1 MKPSKIMCDKT
12 EMVVIDESSSRR
24 VMMRIR
30 YDQLI
35 NIAFDPCTERGFMK
49 EIPSEKISLN
59 VKMKEEPLVYYKAKD
74 KDNWEQYKTELRKF
88 CKDNRVSLYD
98 NLPKEEGAE

>member
-1 MKPSKIMCDKT
+1 MKAAKIMCDKT
-12 EMVVIDESSSRR
+12 EMVVIDESSNRR
-24 VMMRIR
+24 TMGRIR

-35 NIAFDPCTERGFMK
+35 NITFDPCTERGFLK

-59 VKMKEEPLVYYKAKD
+59 LKGREEPLVYFKAKD

-98 NLPKEEGAE
+98 NLEKAE